1 MYSHNKNVILS
12 LMCNSIEGDCMDPVH
27 QMLMQIPSLQS
38 IAEKHGLVVRNIA
51 GDGNCMFHAVID
63 QLRIAG
69 DFTFNKDTLRSK
81 SVE

>member
-1 MYSHNKNVILS
+1 MITFVD
-12 LMCNSIEGDCMDPVH
+12 DCIDKFH
-27 QMLMQIPSLQS
+27 QMLMQMPSLQTV
-38 IAEKHGLVVRNIA
+38 AEKHGLVVRNIA
-51 GDGNCMFHAVID
+51 SDGNCMFHAVID